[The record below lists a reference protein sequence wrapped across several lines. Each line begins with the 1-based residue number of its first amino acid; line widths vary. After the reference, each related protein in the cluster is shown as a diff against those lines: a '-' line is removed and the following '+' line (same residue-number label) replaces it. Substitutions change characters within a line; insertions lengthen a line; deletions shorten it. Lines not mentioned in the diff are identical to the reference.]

1 MKTVLPWIVAIACA
15 AGAGALYFSKASTE
29 AELAKAQGQVQQS
42 AALQAQLDEAQ
53 KQVASLNDQIASMQ
67 KDNQDLLR
75 LRNQIRQLTD
85 EKQQLTKQ
93 LENSQSQIERSQAE
107 VQRVQA
113 STAANAQA
121 IAEQKIL
128 QIKQEA
134 SVVSNCVNNL
144 RQIQAAKQQ
153 WAVDQHKTPDSVPT
167 PQDLV
172 AYFPNGMLP
181 QCPGGGSYTLNA
193 VNAMPTCSLP
203 GHALR

>member
-1 MKTVLPWIVAIACA
+1 MKTVLPWIVAVACA

-29 AELAKAQGQVQQS
+29 AALAKAQDQVQQ
-42 AALQAQLDEAQ
+42 AATLQTQLDEAQ

-75 LRNQIRQLTD
+75 LRNQVRQLTD

-93 LENSQSQIERSQAE
+93 LETSQSQVERSQAE

-113 STAANAQA
+113 STAASAQA

-128 QIKQEA
+128 QMKQEQ
-134 SVVSNCVNNL
+134 SVVSNCINNL

-153 WAVDQHKTPDSVPT
+153 WAADQHKSPDSVPT
-167 PQDLV
+167 PPDI
-172 AYFPNGMLP
+172 APYFPNRMLP

-193 VNAMPTCSLP
+193 VNVMPTCSLP
-203 GHALR
+203 GHVLR